1 MHMLINSESD
11 DDDDDD
17 YTFESYDYEMVDE
30 KKNDEDD
37 VQQQYQPKKR
47 QEEVK
52 VNNVVIVETV
62 QDDDDDDA
70 FTYEEEEIL
79 EVVMEN
85 DEEDV
90 DSTAAPPPLPLYR
103 ATESSPV
110 NKIPPYSPMQS
121 RRNNDVVNSKD
132 ATVLLT
138 PSKQRAKAA
147 NSTGLSEL
155 SKQLRIH
162 QAKNESQSQDINRLE
177 RQLRILADL
186 QGISVSDLRK
196 ALEDACA
203 SEAFGELQNRV
214 SKLKFELEAA
224 TLAKRAELRK
234 DAAAPFIANLEL
246 RVGELEEV
254 EEASRKKVEDLYTE
268 LRHER
273 AKTTRIESENQQLKH
288 ALQNMITRLKN
299 ETARAAHLEKQFQ
312 NQMQQLKQDQSKR
325 MHEKAERSS
334 RSDKLNSVGNDSSSS
349 SSSARMGNRSSI
361 ISPEM
366 AAEYEQMVQLLKDK
380 DEQLRGARA
389 KLHADEIRRA
399 EKLKEAGERAR
410 KVQMDMKVEMDKLAL
425 TVKELE
431 DVDGQSGLRLAQ
443 YKARFAVQDERIV
456 DMGQQLDSLYTAFT
470 LLKEEFDSE
479 NDRHTTM
486 LENLNDADAEIAR
499 QTNKME
505 KEKSNGRQQQQHNH
519 GFPPTLGEGST
530 NNATNVAAF
539 GSNSSVQSVP
549 RFINTSFGMVDNSTL
564 NTVMMAPVS
573 PSTPNT
579 ANRGYVNNS
588 NDLINNTNDNS
599 YGYET
604 PTTYASARA
613 FHSSPERTPAT
624 ERTPSTWQLLF
635 PPDQYQDQSSSTRS
649 MQSGIGEPQQQQQ
662 QQQQQLQLIS
672 GPLIVESNS
681 MLRKWKTKPSKIY
694 LRGEGYQWEIG
705 DKKSFPIRFGIST
718 VAFHPNYPLSFVVHL
733 DPTSSTAPVIRAAA
747 ANEHDYHRWM
757 AALYKAT
764 SGVDYEGGS
773 GKNTPEMVSPPA
785 HHTPSLRSQLIS
797 SSTSSNSRRV
807 SSSRFSNGMSNSSD
821 SARSI
826 QSAPSMEEQEGAELE
841 RILEIS
847 KRET

>member
-11 DDDDDD
+11 DDD
-17 YTFESYDYEMVDE
+17 YTFESYDYNMVDE

-37 VQQQYQPKKR
+37 MQQQYQPKKR

-52 VNNVVIVETV
+52 VNNVLIVETV

-70 FTYEEEEIL
+70 YTYEEEEIL
-79 EVVMEN
+79 EVVMED

-90 DSTAAPPPLPLYR
+90 DSTTAPPPLPLYR

-110 NKIPPYSPMQS
+110 NKIPPYSPVQS
-121 RRNNDVVNSKD
+121 RRNNDVVNNKD

-138 PSKQRAKAA
+138 PSKIRAKAA

-155 SKQLRIH
+155 SKQLRIL

-186 QGISVSDLRK
+186 QGISVSDLRR

-254 EEASRKKVEDLYTE
+254 EEASRRKVEDLYTE
-268 LRHER
+268 LRQER
-273 AKTTRIESENQQLKH
+273 AKTTRIESENQQLKN

-312 NQMQQLKQDQSKR
+312 NQMQQLKYDQSKR
-325 MHEKAERSS
+325 MHEVAERSS
-334 RSDKLNSVGNDSSSS
+334 RGDKLNSVGNDSSSS
-349 SSSARMGNRSSI
+349 SSARMGNRSRI

-399 EKLKEAGERAR
+399 EKLKEAEEQAG
-410 KVQMDMKVEMDKLAL
+410 KVQMEMKVEMDKLAL

-470 LLKEEFDSE
+470 LLQEEFDSE
-479 NDRHTTM
+479 NDKHITSVS
-486 LENLNDADAEIAR
+486 NLNDADAEIAR
-499 QTNKME
+499 QTSKME
-505 KEKSNGRQQQQHNH
+505 EDNSNGRQQQQHNH
-519 GFPPTLGEGST
+519 GFPPTPGEDST
-530 NNATNVAAF
+530 NNATNVGAF
-539 GSNSSVQSVP
+539 GSNSSIQSVP
-549 RFINTSFGMVDNSTL
+549 RFINASSGMVDNSTL

-579 ANRGYVNNS
+579 ANRGYVNDS
-588 NDLINNTNDNS
+588 NDLTSNTNDNS

-613 FHSSPERTPAT
+613 FHPSPERASST
-624 ERTPSTWQLLF
+624 ERTPSTWELLF
-635 PPDQYQDQSSSTRS
+635 PPGQYQDQPSSTRS
-649 MQSGIGEPQQQQQ
+649 MQSGIGEPQPQQRQ

-718 VAFHPNYPLSFVVHL
+718 VAYHPNYPLSFVVHL

-747 ANEHDYHRWM
+747 ANEDDYHRWM

-773 GKNTPEMVSPPA
+773 GMYTPEMVSPPV
-785 HHTPSLRSQLIS
+785 HHTPSRRSQLLS
-797 SSTSSNSRRV
+797 NSTGSNSRRV

-821 SARSI
+821 SPRSI
-826 QSAPSMEEQEGAELE
+826 QSAPSMEEQEEAELE

>member
-1 MHMLINSESD
+1 MHMLINSES
-11 DDDDDD
+11 DDDD

-30 KKNDEDD
+30 KKDYEDD
-37 VQQQYQPKKR
+37 VQQQYQPKK
-47 QEEVK
+47 
-52 VNNVVIVETV
+52 VNNVIAIVETV
-62 QDDDDDDA
+62 QDDDGDDDEY
-70 FTYEEEEIL
+70 TYEEEEIL
-79 EVVMEN
+79 EVVMED

-90 DSTAAPPPLPLYR
+90 DSTAAPPPLPMYR
-103 ATESSPV
+103 ATESPV
-110 NKIPPYSPMQS
+110 TS
-121 RRNNDVVNSKD
+121 RNFSTREFSKVLPCSTAQTRRDNDIVNNKD
-132 ATVLLT
+132 ATVLLS
-138 PSKQRAKAA
+138 PSKQRAQAA

-155 SKQLRIH
+155 SKQLRIL

-254 EEASRKKVEDLYTE
+254 EEASRRKVEDLYTE
-268 LRHER
+268 LRQER
-273 AKTTRIESENQQLKH
+273 AKTTRLDSENQQLKK

-299 ETARAAHLEKQFQ
+299 ETARAAHLETKFQ

-325 MHEKAERSS
+325 MHEEAERSS
-334 RSDKLNSVGNDSSSS
+334 RGDKMNSVGNDSSSS
-349 SSSARMGNRSSI
+349 SSSSSSSPQMGNRSSAI

-366 AAEYEQMVQLLKDK
+366 AAEYEQMVQLLKEK

-399 EKLKEAGERAR
+399 EKLKEAEERAR

-425 TVKELE
+425 TVNELE

-470 LLKEEFDSE
+470 LLKEEFDSD

-486 LENLNDADAEIAR
+486 LSNLNDADAEIAR

-505 KEKSNGRQQQQHNH
+505 TEKSDGR
-519 GFPPTLGEGST
+519 PTPGEGST
-530 NNATNVAAF
+530 DNATNVAAF
-539 GSNSSVQSVP
+539 GSNSSIQSVP
-549 RFINTSFGMVDNSTL
+549 RFINTSSGMVDNSTL

-588 NDLINNTNDNS
+588 NDLTNNTNDNS

-613 FHSSPERTPAT
+613 FHPSPERTPST
-624 ERTPSTWQLLF
+624 ERTTSTWQLLF
-635 PPDQYQDQSSSTRS
+635 PPDQNPDQSSYTRS
-649 MQSGIGEPQQQQQ
+649 MQSGIGEQQQQQ
-662 QQQQQLQLIS
+662 QQQQQQLIS

-681 MLRKWKTKPSKIY
+681 MLRKWKTKSSKIY

-705 DKKSFPIRFGIST
+705 DKRSFPIRFGIST

-747 ANEHDYHRWM
+747 ANENDYHRWM

-773 GKNTPEMVSPPA
+773 GINTPEMVSPPV
-785 HHTPSLRSQLIS
+785 HHTPSRRSQLFS
-797 SSTSSNSRRV
+797 NSTSSNSRRV

-826 QSAPSMEEQEGAELE
+826 QSAPSMEEQEEAELE

-847 KRET
+847 KHET